1 MRYLSLYG
9 NFIKSNILENFTLD
23 DLEMPMSNFLDDY
36 DSNISNIQNF
46 NLVVLKNHTDTL
58 RHIYNLWRYDKNFE
72 KLDETF
78 FSSLEEIESDKLR
91 KTPGYINQNIILTS
105 SSPSDYYIDIHIQ
118 YKIYYEYLVDHIYSL
133 IKEERIKY
141 YPIVKVDFDGIKMFT
156 ETKEF
161 KDFKESLKSIF
172 YQTGLRPIGQA
183 WYEDYL
189 DDEDKIYSLFFIENL
204 IFIDCDSDEEYKNLY
219 KIFNFKE
226 DQASKEFFEIFI

>member
-9 NFIKSNILENFTLD
+9 NFIKSKILLENFTLD

-36 DSNISNIQNF
+36 NSNISNIQNF

-58 RHIYNLWRYDKNFE
+58 RHIYNLFRYDKNFE

-78 FSSLEEIESDKLR
+78 FSNLEEIESDKLR
-91 KTPGYINQNIILTS
+91 KTPGYINQNIIFTS
-105 SSPSDYYIDIHIQ
+105 SDHHIDIHIQ
-118 YKIYYEYLVDHIYSL
+118 DKIYYEYLVDHIYSL

-172 YQTGLRPIGQA
+172 YQTGLRPIGHA

-189 DDEDKIYSLFFIENL
+189 DEDDEEKIYHLFFTEEL

-226 DQASKEFFEIFI
+226 DQAGKEFFEIFI